1 MNGLVS
7 LYRKA
12 YSGLPREVWLIS
24 LIMLVNRSGT
34 MVVPFMTIYLT
45 SPEMGYSIGKAGIVM
60 GVFGLGS
67 IMGGYLGGRLTD
79 RIGHHRVQFFTLLGG
94 GLLFILLGQVQSFT
108 LICTVTFLL
117 SLVNEAFRPA
127 NAASIA
133 LYSNADN
140 RTRSFSLNRL
150 AVNLGWAV
158 GGALGGLLASIDFT
172 VLFWVDGITNIL
184 AALLLR
190 RLLSANKVSTFKP
203 EQLPEKTLLQ
213 SAYKDRVYLLFIFLT
228 VLFSICFFQMFS
240 TLSAYFKNERGFSS
254 LFIGLLM
261 AVNGL
266 VITFIEMLLV
276 YKLEG
281 RRSPTFYISW
291 GVFFVAFA
299 YILLNL
305 VEVTPFIALVM
316 ILMITMGEIFSMP
329 FMNSFWTSRSND
341 HNRGQ
346 YAGLYTIAWSIAHTT
361 GPMFG
366 AQVAQ
371 VAGFRVLWWSIGA
384 LGGLTTIGFVGL
396 HLLTVARHRNR
407 NLDLEMKNE
416 K

>member
-1 MNGLVS
+1 MNGMVTA
-7 LYRKA
+7 YKKA

-45 SPEMGYSIGKAGIVM
+45 SPEMGFSIGKAGIVL

-67 IMGGYLGGRLTD
+67 ILGGYLGGRLTD
-79 RIGHHRVQFFTLLGG
+79 KVGHHKVQYFTLLGG
-94 GLLFILLGQVQSFT
+94 GLLFILLGQVQHFT
-108 LICTVTFLL
+108 WICVVTFLL

-133 LYSNADN
+133 LYSNAEN

-190 RLLSANKVSTFKP
+190 RLLSSTNATRIKS
-203 EQLPEKTLLQ
+203 QQQAGKLHVQ
-213 SAYKDRVYLLFIFLT
+213 SAYRDRVYLLFIFLT

-254 LFIGLLM
+254 LYIGMLM

-281 RRSPTFYISW
+281 KRSPTFYITW

-305 VEVTPFIALVM
+305 VEVTHIIALIM
-316 ILMITMGEIFSMP
+316 ILMITIGEIFSMP

-361 GPMFG
+361 GPMVG
-366 AQVAQ
+366 AQLAQ
-371 VAGFRVLWWSIGA
+371 AAGFRVLWWSIGA

-396 HLLTVARHRNR
+396 HLLIRRR
-407 NLDLEMKNE
+407 K
-416 K
+416 

>member
-1 MNGLVS
+1 MNGMVTA
-7 LYRKA
+7 YKKA

-45 SPEMGYSIGKAGIVM
+45 SPEMGFSIGKAGIVL

-67 IMGGYLGGRLTD
+67 ILGGYLGGRLTD
-79 RIGHHRVQFFTLLGG
+79 KVGHHKVQYFTLLGG
-94 GLLFILLGQVQSFT
+94 GLLFILLGQVQHFT
-108 LICTVTFLL
+108 WICVVTFLL

-133 LYSNADN
+133 LYSNAEN

-158 GGALGGLLASIDFT
+158 GGALVGLLASIDFT

-190 RLLSANKVSTFKP
+190 RLLSSTNATRIKS
-203 EQLPEKTLLQ
+203 QQQAGKLHVQ
-213 SAYKDRVYLLFIFLT
+213 SAYRDRVYLLFIFLT

-254 LFIGLLM
+254 LYIGMLM

-281 RRSPTFYISW
+281 KRSPTFYITW

-305 VEVTPFIALVM
+305 VEVTHIIALIM
-316 ILMITMGEIFSMP
+316 ILMITIGEIFSMP

-361 GPMFG
+361 GPMVG
-366 AQVAQ
+366 AQLAQ
-371 VAGFRVLWWSIGA
+371 AAGFRVLWWSIGA

-396 HLLTVARHRNR
+396 HLLIRRR
-407 NLDLEMKNE
+407 K
-416 K
+416 

>member
-1 MNGLVS
+1 MNGMVTA
-7 LYRKA
+7 YKKA

-45 SPEMGYSIGKAGIVM
+45 SPEMGFSIGKAGIVL

-67 IMGGYLGGRLTD
+67 ILGGYLGGRLTD
-79 RIGHHRVQFFTLLGG
+79 KVGHHKVQYFTLLGG
-94 GLLFILLGQVQSFT
+94 GLLFILLGQVQHFT
-108 LICTVTFLL
+108 WICVVTFLL

-133 LYSNADN
+133 LYSNAEN

-190 RLLSANKVSTFKP
+190 KLLSSTNATRIKS
-203 EQLPEKTLLQ
+203 QQQAGKLHVQ
-213 SAYKDRVYLLFIFLT
+213 SAYRDRVYLLFIFLT

-254 LFIGLLM
+254 LYIGMLM

-281 RRSPTFYISW
+281 KRSPTFYITW

-305 VEVTPFIALVM
+305 VEVTHIIALIM
-316 ILMITMGEIFSMP
+316 ILMITIGEIFSMP

-361 GPMFG
+361 GPMVG
-366 AQVAQ
+366 AQLAQ
-371 VAGFRVLWWSIGA
+371 AAGFRVLWWSIGA

-396 HLLTVARHRNR
+396 HLLIRRR
-407 NLDLEMKNE
+407 K
-416 K
+416 

>member
-1 MNGLVS
+1 MNGMVTA
-7 LYRKA
+7 YKKA

-45 SPEMGYSIGKAGIVM
+45 SPEMGFSIGKAGIVL

-67 IMGGYLGGRLTD
+67 ILGGYLGGRLTD
-79 RIGHHRVQFFTLLGG
+79 KVGHHKVQNFTLLGG
-94 GLLFILLGQVQSFT
+94 GLLFILLGQVQHFT
-108 LICTVTFLL
+108 WICVVTFLL

-133 LYSNADN
+133 LYSNAEN

-190 RLLSANKVSTFKP
+190 KLLSSTNATRIKS
-203 EQLPEKTLLQ
+203 QQQAGKLHVQ
-213 SAYKDRVYLLFIFLT
+213 SAYRDRVYLLFIFLT

-254 LFIGLLM
+254 LYIGMLM

-281 RRSPTFYISW
+281 KRSPTFYITW

-305 VEVTPFIALVM
+305 VEVTHIIALIM
-316 ILMITMGEIFSMP
+316 ILMITIGEIFSMP

-361 GPMFG
+361 GPMVG
-366 AQVAQ
+366 AQLAQ
-371 VAGFRVLWWSIGA
+371 AAGFRVLWWSIGA

-396 HLLTVARHRNR
+396 HLLIRRR
-407 NLDLEMKNE
+407 K
-416 K
+416 